1 MGATALPVACSLDPW
16 LGRRRPVERRTGTIT
31 VLFTDFVG
39 STEAMERAG
48 EDEGRELLGRYLSR
62 LREIAHAFMGQE
74 VKNFGDGIEV
84 AFSSVVAALDAATTM
99 QRAIDWE
106 NHTGSL
112 PIGLRI
118 GLNVCEASIAE
129 GDYWGVS
136 VVVAKRLCDLAESG
150 QILTSAIVR
159 ELAAQYGEW
168 RFEGVGDRTIK
179 GVGQP
184 VETFEL
190 SWTPLDHVP
199 TLPLGSSSATPEGQ
213 ILSRFIRTVRH
224 AKSERG

>member
-1 MGATALPVACSLDPW
+1 MSA
-16 LGRRRPVERRTGTIT
+16 VERRTGTIT
-31 VLFTDFVG
+31 VLFTDFVD

-48 EDEGRELLGRYLSR
+48 QDEGRALLGRYLSR
-62 LREIAHAFMGQE
+62 LREVAEAYVGQE

-99 QRAIDWE
+99 QRAVHWE
-106 NHTGSL
+106 NRTGSL

-136 VVVAKRLCDLAESG
+136 VVVAKRLCDLAGPG
-150 QILTSAIVR
+150 QILTSGIVR
-159 ELAAQYGEW
+159 ELASQHGEW
-168 RFEGVGDRTIK
+168 RFQSVGHQAMK
-179 GVGQP
+179 GVSQP
-184 VETFEL
+184 VEAFEL

-199 TLPLGSSSATPEGQ
+199 TLPLGSSSASPEGQ
-213 ILSRFIRTVRH
+213 VLSRFIRTVRR
-224 AKSERG
+224 AKSD